1 METEMKN
8 VKISQNHHDLLKT
21 YCDNKGLKIYRVL
34 EKFIEDLTKP
44 KEEKLRK
51 RDLYGDD

>member
-8 VKISQNHHDLLKT
+8 VKISQKHHDLLKT

-44 KEEKLRK
+44 KEEKPKK